1 MNFEELKDKLK
12 RAFPEGVGYIEQHG
26 CNFIDVDVSE
36 FKAML
41 KYLRDEC
48 DFEYLSD
55 VVAAHWPKRKEKF
68 DVIYNLYSIKNKLRV
83 FVRVKIESDAIET
96 VTDLWK
102 SAIFL
107 EREQYDLVGVRFE
120 GHPDL
125 RRILMPEYFT
135 GHPLRKD
142 YPLKGRKWFND
153 VDEQNLGIHFSK

>member
-1 MNFEELKDKLK
+1 MSFEDIKKKVGME
-12 RAFPEGVGYIEQHG
+12 FPE
-26 CNFIDVDVSE
+26 DVSFSE
-36 FKAML
+36 TYGCRFLDTKPYVFKKVLVFL
-41 KYLRDEC
+41 KDEC

-68 DVIYNLYSIKNKLRV
+68 DVIYNLFSIKNKLRV
-83 FVRVKIESDAIET
+83 FVRVKIESDVIET

-107 EREQYDLVGVRFE
+107 EREQYDLVGVKFE

-125 RRILMPEYFT
+125 RRILMPEFFK

-153 VDEQNLGIHFSK
+153 VDEQNLGISYSK